1 MIRILVVHP
10 TRLVGSLYASVFDDK
25 PNMEVVGQSTTAEAA
40 LDQVETSN
48 CDIVLASATLADNG
62 ALALT
67 KEISQNHP
75 DVKVLIVGLPESKS
89 AILQY
94 VMAGASGYVLQDVT
108 TDVLVKNVRA
118 AQEDKALVSPSM
130 AAAFMDHIAELAH
143 ISAGPYLKPDT
154 YSELTPRELEV
165 LELIS
170 EGLSNQEI
178 ADQLYIEVGTVKNHV
193 HNILKKLDVASREDA
208 AAHLPFIRQDGDE

>member
-10 TRLVGSLYASVFDDK
+10 TRLVGSLYGSVFDDR
-25 PNMEVVGQSTTAEAA
+25 PNMEVIGLTTTVEDA
-40 LDQVETSN
+40 LKQLERRECN
-48 CDIVLASATLADNG
+48 IVLASATLADNG
-62 ALALT
+62 ALLLT
-67 KEISQNHP
+67 KEISRNHP
-75 DVKVLIVGLPESKS
+75 DVKVLVVGLPKSKS

-108 TDVLVKNVRA
+108 VDDLIKNVKA
-118 AQEDKALVSPSM
+118 VQEDKALVSPSM
-130 AAAFMDHIAELAH
+130 AAAFMEHIAELAH
-143 ISAGPYLKPDT
+143 ISAGPYVQPSA

-178 ADQLYIEVGTVKNHV
+178 ADRLFIEVGTVKNHV
-193 HNILKKLDVASREDA
+193 HNVLKKLDVANREDA
-208 AAHLPFIRQDGDE
+208 AAHLPFIKQDGPE